1 MLQMKKQLLP
11 YGGHLWYKYMY
22 TFFVL
27 FQIAS
32 DTSAL
37 AINSSGEDL
46 LLKIRALWRPSLI
59 PGEGFVD
66 CVVWGD
72 V

>member
-1 MLQMKKQLLP
+1 MVDICGILI
-11 YGGHLWYKYMY
+11 YVHL
-22 TFFVL
+22 FVL

-46 LLKIRALWRPSLI
+46 RTS
-59 PGEGFVD
+59 
-66 CVVWGD
+66 C
-72 V
+72 